1 MNNLLFKKWN
11 DFSGWI
17 VFLIAAFVYGM
28 TIEPTAS
35 FWDCPEFISCAE
47 KLQVGHPPGA
57 PFYMLVGNLFTQF
70 ASEASHVSWL
80 VNFLNALLS
89 AGCILFLFW
98 SITRLV
104 RSLIVNEEHN
114 LSTIDVIV
122 ILGSGFVGAL
132 AYTFSDTFWF
142 SAVEGEVYAF
152 SSFLTALVFWMIL
165 RWQDESDSVYGDRW
179 IILIAYIIG
188 LSIGVHLL
196 NLLCIPAI
204 VLVFYY
210 QKYHAISFKGV
221 AAAIVISGLLIVF
234 ILFVYIPG
242 IADMGGWFEL
252 LFVNVFGLPFHTG
265 LIVFLTLTFLV
276 LVGAIYRFRKRML
289 HTSLWCLLMLT
300 VGYTT
305 YAVILIRANANT
317 PLNENAPDNIFTLK
331 SYLNREQY
339 ESAPLLYG
347 KTYASDP
354 EYVPEGDYYRVKT
367 TKGSAVYRPDK
378 EKGKYKIIRYKE
390 DVCYT
395 QNMLFPRMW
404 NERMAASYKNW
415 TGGSE
420 AAPTQKENLTYFI
433 TYQLNYMYWR
443 YFLWNFVGRQN
454 DVQGSGEPEH
464 GNWITGISW
473 LDNLR
478 LGDQSLLPESLRQNK
493 GHNVFYGLPLL
504 LGRKMLW
511 AIHSVSPPYSMASIL
526 PLRAVGMA
534 MRITAILATR
544 GVPIPVHFRSSHS
557 IMGRIRSRKAARAH
571 SRGEVNARPKGK
583 SASREPTNQ
592 RDKGV
597 VRLPVK
603 FRHSPSKAGILMWN
617 RATIKAITEATIH
630 GDSNCCQRNFAC
642 PASIKGPRE

>member
-1 MNNLLFKKWN
+1 MSNLLFKKWN

-57 PFYMLVGNLFTQF
+57 PFYMLVGNLFTRF
-70 ASEASHVSWL
+70 ASDTSQVSYL

-104 RSLIVNEEHN
+104 KSLVINDEKN
-114 LSTIDVIV
+114 LSTTNVII

-165 RWQDESDSVYGDRW
+165 RWQDESDLIYGDRW
-179 IILIAYIIG
+179 LILIAYIIG

-210 QKYHAISFKGV
+210 QKYRVVSFKGV
-221 AAAIVISGLLIVF
+221 IAAVAISGLLIVF
-234 ILFVYIPG
+234 ILFIYIPG
-242 IADMGGWFEL
+242 MADMGGWFEL
-252 LFVNVFGLPFHTG
+252 LFVNMFGLPFHTG
-265 LIVFLTLTFLV
+265 LLIFLALTFFV
-276 LVGAIYRFRKRML
+276 LTGAIYRFRKRIV

-347 KTYASDP
+347 KTYASEP
-354 EYVPEGDYYRVKT
+354 EYVAEGDYYRVKT
-367 TKGSAVYRPDK
+367 AKGSAVYRPDK
-378 EKGKYKIIRYKE
+378 EEGKYKIIRYKE

-395 QNMLFPRMW
+395 RNMLFPRMW
-404 NERMAASYKNW
+404 NERMTSSYKNW
-415 TGGSE
+415 TGGSDI
-420 AAPTQKENLTYFI
+420 APTQKENLTYFI

-464 GNWITGISW
+464 GNWITGITW

-478 LGDQSLLPESLRQNK
+478 LGDQNLLPESLRQNK

-504 LGRKMLW
+504 LGLFGIYW
-511 AIHSVSPPYSMASIL
+511 QWN
-526 PLRAVGMA
+526 
-534 MRITAILATR
+534 
-544 GVPIPVHFRSSHS
+544 RSQ
-557 IMGRIRSRKAARAH
+557 
-571 SRGEVNARPKGK
+571 KGK
-583 SASREPTNQ
+583 QQFSVLFFLFFMTGLALS
-592 RDKGV
+592 
-597 VRLPVK
+597 L
-603 FRHSPSKAGILMWN
+603 
-617 RATIKAITEATIH
+617 IH
-630 GDSNCCQRNFAC
+630 
-642 PASIKGPRE
+642 I